1 MTPPSYPVT
10 CKECGHK
17 DFRSF
22 QGETEPC
29 ANCGAKHF
37 HAVIEFVEDG
47 LEIRDELEAEIGNRA
62 GELVAE
68 RIQRG
73 DGNMEASLAT
83 DRGQPTILSARRKKR
98 VDGFEEEEVTAPAL
112 AKAYNA
118 QKGTSYSVRPKPE
131 EDNDYVDR
139 YLDSKTDEPKELSVQ
154 IRHLDTDLIA
164 RLGKKDEFDM
174 KRTAGDLVTS
184 INKAITAKA
193 AVDPNLKPKT
203 ILLLQLPVMLGKL
216 VRQELQRATFDFKG
230 FNGVWIAPFRDEC
243 FEVFGPR
250 EEDKA

>member
-1 MTPPSYPVT
+1 MEPPSYAVT
-10 CKECGHK
+10 CKICGHK
-17 DFRSF
+17 DFRSL

-29 ANCGAKHF
+29 ANCGEKQF
-37 HAVIEFVEDG
+37 HAVIEFVDDR
-47 LEIRDELEAEIGNRA
+47 LELRDEVEAEVVNRQ

-68 RIQRG
+68 RLQRG

-83 DRGQPTILSARRKKR
+83 DRGQPTILSASRKER
-98 VDGFEEEEVTAPAL
+98 VDGFEEEGQTAESL

-118 QKGTSYSVRPKPE
+118 QKGTSYTVRPKSE

-139 YLDSKTDEPKELSVQ
+139 YLDSKIDEPQELGVQ
-154 IRHLDTDLIA
+154 ITHLDTDVIA
-164 RLGKKDEFDM
+164 RLGKKGEFDV
-174 KRTAGDLVTS
+174 KRTAADLIDS

-216 VRQELQRATFDFKG
+216 VRQVIQLSAFDLKG
-230 FNGVWIAPFRDEC
+230 FSGVWIAPFRDEC
-243 FEVFGPR
+243 FEVSGPPQ
-250 EEDKA
+250 KVKP